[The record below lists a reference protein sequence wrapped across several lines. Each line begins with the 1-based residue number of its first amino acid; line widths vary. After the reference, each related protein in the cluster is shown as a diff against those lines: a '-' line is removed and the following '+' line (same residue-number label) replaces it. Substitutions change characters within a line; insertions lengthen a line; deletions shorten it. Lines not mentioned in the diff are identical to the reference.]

1 MSYTIILQS
10 DQKYFKK
17 FAFDDFLDNKEQL
30 MKWLNYNGVSLTEN
44 DVEYGTQTITIYN
57 KSEKYEELYIENVAL
72 NLFDVLTLKL
82 NRFSKTK
89 LKDIHKKIGVGSYRD
104 GFEDTPFLI
113 DLVYKDGCK
122 DNCTIRL
129 AEYFRAPNTLTPF
142 NDKNPDAW
150 YEKYPEKEEIPYF
163 EKTFTVDEFR
173 EYPVMD
179 DYALYLKKDNEETDC
194 DIGIN
199 IATRKAPV
207 KIKVTENIWDTDTEG
222 RLTVFCA
229 RDLKT
234 WLNTNVPNYSQYQN
248 TNPTKP
254 WQQIVA
260 IKYLT
265 KEEIDEEEK
274 KYNEKKDES
283 NQIINS
289 IKKKEE
295 NVKLLKSEME
305 TLELELEKNYM
316 DYDKVKEEL
325 KNKIQIIKAR
335 IRMLE
340 IQIVQ
345 QLKLIPNEKTSKLK
359 F

>member
-1 MSYTIILQS
+1 MCYTISLQS

-17 FAFDDFLDNKEQL
+17 FTFDDFLDNKEEL
-30 MKWLNYNGVSLTEN
+30 MKWLNKNGVSLKED
-44 DVEYGTQTITIYN
+44 DVEYGTQTITISN
-57 KSEKYEELYIENVAL
+57 KSEKYEGLYIEYVAN

-82 NRFSKTK
+82 NRFSTTK
-89 LKDIHKKIGVGSYRD
+89 LKDIHKKTGVGSNIN
-104 GFEDTPFLI
+104 GFENTPFLI
-113 DLVYKDGCK
+113 DLVYKDSCK
-122 DNCTIRL
+122 VNCTIRL
-129 AEYFRAPNTLTPF
+129 AEYFRAPNFLTPF
-142 NDKNPDAW
+142 NDNNPGIW

-179 DYALYLKKDNEETDC
+179 DDALYIKKDDEETDC

-207 KIKVTENIWDTDTEG
+207 KIKVTEIIWDTDKNIWDTDTEG

-229 RDLKT
+229 RDLKA
-234 WLNTNVPNYSQYQN
+234 WLNTNVPNYLQYQK

-289 IKKKEE
+289 IEKKEE

-305 TLELELEKNYM
+305 
-316 DYDKVKEEL
+316 
-325 KNKIQIIKAR
+325 
-335 IRMLE
+335 MLE
-340 IQIVQ
+340 
-345 QLKLIPNEKTSKLK
+345 PNEKTYKLK